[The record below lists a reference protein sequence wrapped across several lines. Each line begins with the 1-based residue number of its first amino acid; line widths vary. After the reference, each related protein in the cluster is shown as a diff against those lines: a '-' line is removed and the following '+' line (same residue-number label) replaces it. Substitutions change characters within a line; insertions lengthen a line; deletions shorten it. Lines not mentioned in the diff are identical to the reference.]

1 METLITEVLKSEIA
15 TYVTATCD
23 KTTATVVIDKPAA
36 AYPRVQVICQN
47 ASHRVWR
54 RSGRFFA
61 NTEEALNG
69 YKSGAMKAII
79 MAAAGAALAS

>member
-1 METLITEVLKSEIA
+1 MQTLITEHTQSEIA
-15 TYVTATCD
+15 HYVTATCE

-36 AYPRVQVICQN
+36 AYPRIQVICQN

-54 RSGRFFA
+54 GSGKFFRT
-61 NTEEALNG
+61 TEEALNG

-79 MAAAGAALAS
+79 MAAAGVAQS